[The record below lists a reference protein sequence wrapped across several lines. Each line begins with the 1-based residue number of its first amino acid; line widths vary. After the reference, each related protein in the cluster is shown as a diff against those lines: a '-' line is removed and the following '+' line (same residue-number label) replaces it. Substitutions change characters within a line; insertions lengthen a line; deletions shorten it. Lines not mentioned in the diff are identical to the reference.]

1 MLCLQE
7 NWRSNNFSG
16 NLFTFL
22 SFDILCILK
31 FIQYLYAL
39 FLRTSQVLVR
49 LIVFF
54 ERLKPQKFLT
64 VLLFSM
70 KHSCLLTAKITPD
83 VYFLKSVQEL
93 GDSLHIM
100 QKFI

>member
-1 MLCLQE
+1 
-7 NWRSNNFSG
+7 
-16 NLFTFL
+16 
-22 SFDILCILK
+22 
-31 FIQYLYAL
+31 
-39 FLRTSQVLVR
+39 
-49 LIVFF
+49 
-54 ERLKPQKFLT
+54 
-64 VLLFSM
+64 M